1 MYLRFATGVH
11 ASAPLCIV
19 PVRGPMFTRLLHD
32 KKKRLWI
39 KTCNGLFMWLV
50 TLLMSSLI
58 SLGGILCPVA
68 VVA

>member
-32 KKKRLWI
+32 KKKI
-39 KTCNGLFMWLV
+39 MDKKSCHGLYY
-50 TLLMSSLI
+50 
-58 SLGGILCPVA
+58 
-68 VVA
+68 VVSYSANVFPY